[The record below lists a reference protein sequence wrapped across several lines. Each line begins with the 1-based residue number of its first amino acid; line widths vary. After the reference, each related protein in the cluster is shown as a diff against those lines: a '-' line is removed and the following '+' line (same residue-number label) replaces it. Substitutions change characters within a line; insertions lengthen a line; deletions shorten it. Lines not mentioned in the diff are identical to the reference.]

1 MDDRALLQTGFRYAM
16 SLCGNPADAEDLVH
30 EAWIR
35 CRMKLSEDVPKRYFL
50 RVIRNHFIDLRRR
63 EQVVRFEAEDKAP
76 EQSDELD
83 LLEAAIIRHDLKGP
97 MRTLSP
103 KEREAL
109 YLNVVEGYTALEIAL
124 MTGSKRGT
132 VLSHLHRARTK
143 LKAVLAVED
152 DATPEDNKASQRGN
166 GQTSGAETVMALAG
180 ESVK

>member
-35 CRMKLSEDVPKRYFL
+35 CRTKLSDDVPKRYFL

-76 EQSDELD
+76 EQHDELD
-83 LLEAAIIRHDLKGP
+83 LMEASIIRHDLKGP
-97 MRTLSP
+97 MKSLSP

-132 VLSHLHRARTK
+132 VLSHLHRARNK
-143 LKAVLAVED
+143 LKSALALED
-152 DATPEDNKASQRGN
+152 DAAPDDNTAQQQGD
-166 GQTSGAETVMALAG
+166 GQAKQAETLMAVAG
-180 ESVK
+180 ETAQ